1 MLAFLFAVA
10 LNFGLMA
17 TFVWPEMV
25 SPLMR
30 TLGWGAVLTFWAVAG
45 WLGLREVSRLCG
57 PSSESQEQ
65 GLFVQA
71 QSEYLKGH
79 WLEAETALR
88 KLIERNERDG
98 DARLMLASLLRHSGR
113 IDEAQVELDGLELSE
128 GGLKWALEIA
138 RERKLALAVV
148 TEPSA

>member
-30 TLGWGAVLTFWAVAG
+30 MLGWSGVLTFWGVAG
-45 WLGLREVSRLCG
+45 WLGLREFAKLRG
-57 PSSESQEQ
+57 PSIASQEQ
-65 GLFVQA
+65 GLFVLAQA
-71 QSEYLKGH
+71 EYLKGH

-88 KLIERNERDG
+88 KLIELDERDG

-113 IDEAQVELDGLELSE
+113 IDEAQMELDGLELSE
-128 GGLKWALEIA
+128 AGLKWALEIA
-138 RERKLALAVV
+138 RERRLGLAAV